1 MGALQA
7 HPPQRSPRRRCRR
20 RRSGRLVPMSCRARP
35 VIGRA
40 TDPHVVPL
48 FPPLPEVP
56 GEAPVWRHRGSIE
69 RRTLAPEA
77 VSAFLGH

>member
-1 MGALQA
+1 MGALKPIHLSALLAAVAGAVAQA
-7 HPPQRSPRRRCRR
+7 AWSRCRA
-20 RRSGRLVPMSCRARP
+20 VPA